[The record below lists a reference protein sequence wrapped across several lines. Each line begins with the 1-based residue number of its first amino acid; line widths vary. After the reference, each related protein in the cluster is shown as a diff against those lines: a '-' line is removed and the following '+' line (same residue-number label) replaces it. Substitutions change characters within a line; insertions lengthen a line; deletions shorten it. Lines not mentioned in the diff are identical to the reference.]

1 MNRSESKYFH
11 TAARMDEAL
20 LALLETKDLA
30 YITVKEIC
38 AQAGVNRSTFYLHYE
53 TIADLLEESV
63 EHMNAQF
70 LSYMQQHDPVTFLS
84 RLRDCPLE
92 ELYLITPEYLTPYL
106 SYVREHRRLFRTAVE
121 NAASLRLE
129 RSYRALLQHV
139 LTPILERFHVAEADR
154 DYLLSFY
161 IHGLMA
167 VINTWLKQ
175 DCADS
180 VEHIASVM
188 MQCVQQPHNHTKTE
202 KNGLFTGRFS
212 FFHIFY
218 ARNGERIY
226 RLRRKIL
233 PPFGGPICVKP
244 ADSNMASAM
253 RLV

>member
-1 MNRSESKYFH
+1 MNRSESKCFH

-106 SYVREHRRLFRTAVE
+106 NYVREHRRLFRTAVE

-175 DCADS
+175 DCVDS

-188 MQCVQQPHNHTKTE
+188 MQCIQQPHNHTKTE
-202 KNGLFTGRFS
+202 KNGL
-212 FFHIFY
+212 
-218 ARNGERIY
+218 
-226 RLRRKIL
+226 
-233 PPFGGPICVKP
+233 
-244 ADSNMASAM
+244 
-253 RLV
+253 